1 MSNHF
6 KKERRVA
13 SAAGPTLDGAHL
25 ESAAVGGLYHEFSKS
40 GTGV

>member
-13 SAAGPTLDGAHL
+13 SAAGSTQGGAHL
-25 ESAAVGGLYHEFSKS
+25 ESAAVEGLYHEFSKS
-40 GTGV
+40 GMRV